1 MPFITGLYIH
11 GAGMNGHGRK
21 EEGGNGALK
30 NVACPLSMISL
41 HVKRRVLHVQF
52 NPLMHDSEHF
62 IARWMAKSGKEG
74 SVLEAIWHKEP
85 PTNSFPL
92 PPQPPLI
99 VGCQM
104 PTLNKGWRDAR
115 RWRRGRGGEF
125 HRQLDWVLHGFGWN
139 LEKLAD

>member
-52 NPLMHDSEHF
+52 NPN
-62 IARWMAKSGKEG
+62 ARFRTFYSTMDGQIKEG
-74 SVLEAIWHKEP
+74 RNRPGGDMAQGTPNQL
-85 PTNSFPL
+85 FPSSSSAPADCWL
-92 PPQPPLI
+92 PNANTQQG
-99 VGCQM
+99 VAGCPEM
-104 PTLNKGWRDAR
+104 EEGE
-115 RWRRGRGGEF
+115 GGEF
-125 HRQLDWVLHGFGWN
+125 HGQ
-139 LEKLAD
+139 